1 MAMRLSPEEKK
12 EKYRLI
18 YEGFWIDPWIS
29 ENKLTGILGGSN
41 YTTKNR
47 LKEAISQGHLSNPQA
62 RKNSYQNTKE
72 RVYFVNVPNPYSL
85 FSKLVEDTRIS
96 YHALM
101 IGICNMWVVADEEI
115 NIKEIDTKAD
125 VIFEGYRSDYHVSY
139 ATKRSWREGISK
151 MREKIH
157 DFSSEKISEETEHII
172 QFRTEMVDWALDYE
186 ILFKYFKFNLRKP
199 RTPVM
204 REYKIPTETI
214 DSFMSNLDE
223 LCTVFTMYYPKGIE
237 NYEPWLYMIDTD
249 YPNFIIDV
257 FSELPTT
264 SWFFKVKNKLFVFIY
279 PKRELL
285 GIIRTSDSLDEIENL
300 HVPFLL
306 HEMKNK
312 GIINHE
318 RHGIVDGYWQKELPE
333 YSFKK

>member
-1 MAMRLSPEEKK
+1 MAVKLSPEEKK

-18 YEGFWIDPWIS
+18 YERFWNDPWIS

-47 LKEAISQGHLSNPQA
+47 LKEAISQGHLSNPQI
-62 RKNSYQNTKE
+62 RKNSYLNTREKI
-72 RVYFVNVPNPYSL
+72 YFVKVHNPYSL
-85 FSKLVEDTRIS
+85 FSALIKDTKIS

-101 IGICNMWVVADEEI
+101 TGICNMWIVAEEEI
-115 NIKEIDTKAD
+115 DINEIDAKAE
-125 VIFEGYRSDYHVSY
+125 VIFEGYRSDYYVSY
-139 ATKRSWREGISK
+139 APKRSWREGISK

-157 DFSSEKISEETEHII
+157 DFSFEKASEVEII
-172 QFRTEMVDWALDYE
+172 QFRNKKVDWSLDYE

-214 DSFMSNLDE
+214 DSFMSNLDK
-223 LCTVFTMYYPKGIE
+223 LCTVFTMYYPEGIE
-237 NYEPWLYMIDTD
+237 NYEPWLYMIGTN
-249 YPNFIIDV
+249 YPSIVIDV

-264 SWFFKVKNKLFVFIY
+264 SWFFKVKNKLFTLIY

-306 HEMKNK
+306 HEMKTK
-312 GIINHE
+312 GIIDHE
-318 RHGIVDGYWQKELPE
+318 RHGIVNGYWQKELHE